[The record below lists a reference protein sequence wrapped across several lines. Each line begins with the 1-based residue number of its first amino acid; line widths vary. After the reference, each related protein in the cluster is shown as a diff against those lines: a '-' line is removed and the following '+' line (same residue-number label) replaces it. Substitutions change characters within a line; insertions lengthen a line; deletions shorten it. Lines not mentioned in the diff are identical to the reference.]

1 MDILTILVLEL
12 FTVKLGILSSLLSN
26 GKCFF
31 EVGQLLTLFI
41 KLLSGLLK
49 LVLESINLI
58 LLDLYLL
65 DNEAVINRWRATF
78 FFLLLLFTKFC
89 EATIRKVNVFDSVV
103 KFFVAQIDLLLDV
116 LDLFLHLFNLF
127 HGLIHL
133 HLKTHLLHFFVCRYF
148 TSHLNYFGR

>member
-65 DNEAVINRWRATF
+65 DNEAVINR
-78 FFLLLLFTKFC
+78 
-89 EATIRKVNVFDSVV
+89 
-103 KFFVAQIDLLLDV
+103 
-116 LDLFLHLFNLF
+116 
-127 HGLIHL
+127 
-133 HLKTHLLHFFVCRYF
+133 
-148 TSHLNYFGR
+148 

>member
-26 GKCFF
+26 GECFF

-65 DNEAVINRWRATF
+65 DNEAVINR
-78 FFLLLLFTKFC
+78 
-89 EATIRKVNVFDSVV
+89 
-103 KFFVAQIDLLLDV
+103 
-116 LDLFLHLFNLF
+116 
-127 HGLIHL
+127 
-133 HLKTHLLHFFVCRYF
+133 
-148 TSHLNYFGR
+148 